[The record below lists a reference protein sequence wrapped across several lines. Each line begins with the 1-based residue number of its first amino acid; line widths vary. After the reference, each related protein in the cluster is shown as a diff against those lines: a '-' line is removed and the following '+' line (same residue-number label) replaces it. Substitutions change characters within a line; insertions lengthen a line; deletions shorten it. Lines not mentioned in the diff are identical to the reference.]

1 MFVTSAE
8 YNGKN
13 KYTLNG
19 WISLIV
25 LCIVSIL
32 STVIVVVLS
41 ARGQHVFSR
50 NTSDHTHNMK
60 LRFMYLFGV
69 GIWTHYIIGNSV
81 LHAASSNPSNIS
93 CFASNLY
100 RKSRLMMEPM
110 VLEYSLLAN
119 LLILG
124 MWPKEQTHE
133 QSMNDSH
140 PEYETMEM
148 SPLLLQ
154 YRSKRS
160 GIKFS
165 VFCALIGILIMCP
178 VIVFRILHIHRENGK
193 SIEVLASYSF
203 SNTALICL
211 TIKCLHLLSI
221 ECRHVNNNTS
231 HSSEHTVLLFG
242 SSGYMFFVTLS
253 LFNDIHRND
262 NAELL
267 TRVLAIYMELTFIVS
282 CFLQCILI
290 LEADKCVKI
299 YKTDKLFFISVENI
313 CLMLGFI
320 HLGSWFDS
328 TFLSESYSMPGGNE
342 AVFYSKRMYS
352 MLFTIFFPFRVFFHF
367 KCFIFFYGMYRRFKR
382 LQ

>member
-1 MFVTSAE
+1 MAFP
-8 YNGKN
+8 
-13 KYTLNG
+13 
-19 WISLIV
+19 
-25 LCIVSIL
+25 C
-32 STVIVVVLS
+32 VVCD
-41 ARGQHVFSR
+41 QHVRPRQHALQCEECSKWQHR
-50 NTSDHTHNMK
+50 LCNT
-60 LRFMYLFGV
+60 V
-69 GIWTHYIIGNSV
+69 WTHYSIGNSL
-81 LHAASSNPSNIS
+81 LHAASSNSSNIS
-93 CFASNLY
+93 CFALNLY
-100 RKSRLMMEPM
+100 TRSRLMMEPM

-140 PEYETMEM
+140 LEYETIEM

-165 VFCALIGILIMCP
+165 VLYALTGILILCP

-211 TIKCLHLLSI
+211 TIKGLHLLSI
-221 ECRHVNNNTS
+221 ECRHVNNNIS
-231 HSSEHTVLLFG
+231 HSSGPTVLLFG

-262 NAELL
+262 NAEPL
-267 TRVLAIYMELTFIVS
+267 TPVLAIYMELTFIVS

-290 LEADKCVKI
+290 LEADKCVKF
-299 YKTDKLFFISVENI
+299 YRTDKLFFISVEN
-313 CLMLGFI
+313 LFI
-320 HLGSWFDS
+320 VRFY
-328 TFLSESYSMPGGNE
+328 TFRKL
-342 AVFYSKRMYS
+342 A
-352 MLFTIFFPFRVFFHF
+352 
-367 KCFIFFYGMYRRFKR
+367 
-382 LQ
+382 